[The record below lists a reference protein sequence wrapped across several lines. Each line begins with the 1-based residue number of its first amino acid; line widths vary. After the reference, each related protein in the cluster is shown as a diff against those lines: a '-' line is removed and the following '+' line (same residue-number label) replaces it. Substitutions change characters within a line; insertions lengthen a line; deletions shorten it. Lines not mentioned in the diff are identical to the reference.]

1 MLRKIGDIGES
12 FGKKSLEKISAESFI
27 SRELKMK
34 EKQVESDISL
44 RSKMIAF
51 LFWMYGF
58 FSFST
63 VVIIFLQGFKV
74 KGFNLAPGLLHWL
87 GAATVGEI
95 GILAQIAYKALFKK
109 ED

>member
-1 MLRKIGDIGES
+1 MLGKIGDIGES
-12 FGKKSLEKISAESFI
+12 FAKKSLEKISAESFI

-34 EKQVESDISL
+34 EKQVDSDIGL
-44 RSKMIAF
+44 REKMIVF

-63 VVIIFLQGFKV
+63 VAIIFLQGFKV
-74 KGFNLAPGLLHWL
+74 KGFNLDPGFLHWL

-95 GILAQIAYKALFKK
+95 GILVQIAYKALFKK